1 MSTAS
6 AAAPSPEAATP
17 DPLKHFLDPSAVR
30 PGNPFARRVAAL
42 RQALVEAISPAD
54 LAAIAR
60 VMRDKAL
67 TGDVAAAKFLAT
79 YTVGKPTP
87 APDPDRLD
95 AEEWKIFKETAPI
108 AKEMPQVA
116 LAPDP
121 KEPLRQ
127 VRIAR
132 PLLAYAL
139 GQQIQE
145 HWKKGPPPAK
155 APECQNVPNSDSPP
169 STNRDNGGLGEP
181 FPPLDPEVWA
191 ALAELDLPPPEA
203 LG

>member
-1 MSTAS
+1 MS
-6 AAAPSPEAATP
+6 AAATDRP
-17 DPLKHFLDPSAVR
+17 DPLQHFLSPEAVR

-42 RQALVEAISPAD
+42 RQALVEAVTKED

-60 VMRDKAL
+60 TMVEQARA
-67 TGDVAAAKFLAT
+67 GNVAAARFVAS
-79 YTVGKPTP
+79 YVIGKPTP

-95 AEEWKIFKETAPI
+95 AQEWKNFKETAPM

-116 LAPDP
+116 MAPDP

-139 GQQIQE
+139 GRQIQE
-145 HWKKGPPPAK
+145 HCKKAPPAGK
-155 APECQNVPNSDSPP
+155 APQCQTVPDSDSPP
-169 STNRDNGGLGEP
+169 SPVGENGGLGEP
-181 FPPLDPEVWA
+181 FPPLSPELWA

>member
-1 MSTAS
+1 MSA
-6 AAAPSPEAATP
+6 AAAPSATDRP
-17 DPLKHFLDPSAVR
+17 DPLQDFLSPEAVR

-67 TGDVAAAKFLAT
+67 SGDVAAAKFVAS

-95 AEEWKIFKETAPI
+95 AEEWKNFKETTPM
-108 AKEMPQVA
+108 AKEMPHVA

-121 KEPLRQ
+121 KLPLRQ
-127 VRIAR
+127 VRICR
-132 PLLAYAL
+132 PLLAYTY
-139 GQQIQE
+139 GRQIQE
-145 HWKKGPPPAK
+145 LWKKGPPAPK
-155 APECQNVPNSDSPP
+155 APECQTMPNSDKPP
-169 STNRDNGGLGEP
+169 STHGDIGGLGEP
-181 FPPLDPEVWA
+181 FPPLSPELWA